1 MLFNSTEFLIFFG
14 VVFSIYWLLPHKW
27 QNRFLLAGS
36 YFFYGSWNWKFLSL
50 LIISTVIDYF
60 CGILI
65 HKSTEEKRRKIFLM
79 LGLFAS
85 LGMLGFFKYANF
97 FIAEAAGLLSLFGLK
112 ENISTLKIILPI
124 GISFYTFQSMSYYI
138 DVYRKKLKPER
149 NFLDYALYIAFFPQL
164 IAGPIE
170 RATHLLPQIKNK
182 RTFEYNSAVSG
193 LRLAAWGMFKKVI
206 IADRVAVVADTV
218 FNNAHDYTGIPLIIA
233 TFFFA
238 VQIYCDFSG
247 YSDIAR
253 GVART
258 FGFNLIVNFNLPYYS
273 KNPVEFWQRWHISL
287 SSWFQD
293 YLYFPLAMHYMR
305 KTKGVFNK
313 YKAHLYAMAL
323 IGLWHGANWTF
334 LLFGAYWGLVIIGYI
349 KIKEYLN
356 INSKK
361 IKSPLVKI
369 LFLENNSY
377 VNMVNMAMMF
387 CVVCVGW
394 IFFRANNLSDA
405 IYILTHAFTGTW
417 TSMYNVIF
425 QSGNIQNEFL
435 GKGLGIP
442 VSGIITCLLLIG
454 FIEIVHFAQSKVD
467 IEKLFA
473 SKPIVVRWAV
483 YYASIL
489 MMIYFAPDTGKQF
502 IYFQF

>member
-14 VVFSIYWLLPHKW
+14 CVFTIYWFLPHKL
-27 QNRFLLAGS
+27 QNRFLLFGS

-50 LIISTVIDYF
+50 LIISTVVDYF
-60 CGILI
+60 CGIYI
-65 HKSTEEKRRKIFLM
+65 HESKEEKRRKLFLF

-85 LGMLGFFKYANF
+85 LSILGFFKYANF
-97 FIAEAAGLLSLFGLK
+97 FIAEVSGLLSMIGFK

-170 RATHLLPQIKNK
+170 RATHLLPQITNK
-182 RTFEYNSAVSG
+182 RTFEYNSVVSG
-193 LRLAAWGMFKKVI
+193 LRLSAWGMFKKVI

-287 SSWFQD
+287 SKWFQD

-313 YKAHLYAMAL
+313 YKAHLYAMTL

-334 LLFGAYWGLVIIGYI
+334 VVFGAYWGFVIIGYI

-356 INSKK
+356 MNSTN
-361 IKSPLVKI
+361 IKSPLVKN
-369 LFLENNSY
+369 LFLENNSFG
-377 VNMVNMAMMF
+377 NMVNMAMMF
-387 CVVCVGW
+387 CVVCAGW
-394 IFFRANNLSDA
+394 IFFRANSLSDA
-405 IYILTHAFTGTW
+405 IYILTHAITGTLD
-417 TSMYNVIF
+417 SLYNMVVM
-425 QSGNIQNEFL
+425 SGSIKDEIIGN
-435 GKGLGIP
+435 GLG
-442 VSGIITCLLLIG
+442 VSGFAFITCLFLIG
-454 FIEIVHFAQSKVD
+454 FMEIVHFAQSRVD
-467 IEKLFA
+467 IEKLFE

-483 YYASIL
+483 YYASVLL
-489 MMIYFAPDTGKQF
+489 MIFFAPAAGRQF

>member
-14 VVFSIYWLLPHKW
+14 VVYSIYWLLPHKG

-65 HKSTEEKRRKIFLM
+65 HESTEEKRRKFFLM
-79 LGLFAS
+79 LGLSAS

-97 FIAEAAGLLSLFGLK
+97 FVAEAAGLLSLFGLK
-112 ENISTLKIILPI
+112 GHISTLKIILPI

-138 DVYRKKLKPER
+138 DVYRKKLKPEK

-170 RATHLLPQIKNK
+170 RATHLLPQVTKK
-182 RTFEYNSAVSG
+182 RTFEYNSVVSG

-206 IADRVAVVADTV
+206 IADRLAVLVDTV
-218 FNNAHDYTGIPLIIA
+218 FNNVHDYTGIPLIIA

-238 VQIYCDFSG
+238 FQIYCDFSG

-253 GVART
+253 GVAKT
-258 FGFNLIVNFNLPYYS
+258 LGFNLILNFNLPYYS

-334 LLFGAYWGLVIIGYI
+334 VLFGAYWGLVIIVYI

-356 INSKK
+356 INSKN
-361 IKSPLVKI
+361 IKNPLVKN

-377 VNMVNMAMMF
+377 GNAVNMAMMF

-394 IFFRANNLSDA
+394 IFFRANSLPDV
-405 IYILTHAFTGTW
+405 IYIVTHAVTGTL
-417 TSMYNVIF
+417 TSLYNVLF
-425 QSGNIQNEFL
+425 QSGNIQNEIF
-435 GKGLGIP
+435 GKGLGVQ

-454 FIEIVHFAQSKVD
+454 FIEIVHFAQSQVD

-473 SKPIVVRWAV
+473 SRPFVVRWAV

-489 MMIYFAPDTGKQF
+489 LMIFFAPETGQQF